1 MENQPAN
8 SEKGGNIKPA
18 RSKTPVI
25 LFVTTAILATALIA
39 VGILYFVQKNNMV
52 EMENVLTEEK
62 DSLAN
67 ELVLLMHGY
76 DTLKTNND
84 TLNAKLVEEQEK
96 IERLLSINA
105 SNAQLIRTYKK
116 EIGTMRDIMK
126 SYIVQIDSLNTRN
139 KLLVAENIEIKEQI
153 SRFEQSN
160 QELSKVRE
168 ELSTKVEIAS
178 VIQAKDIRPTPL
190 NQRRKET
197 DRISRMVNLMVCF
210 TLRENAIVEAGSKTI
225 YMRVLRPDSLLVT
238 VSPDNVFQA
247 GGENL
252 IYTESR
258 TVDYLNQDVEV
269 CIYVD
274 NNGDFIEGTYS
285 VELYLEGELIGTGS
299 FMLK

>member
-1 MENQPAN
+1 MDNKPVN
-8 SEKGGNIKPA
+8 SEQGNIVNPTK
-18 RSKTPVI
+18 SKTPVI
-25 LFVTTAILATALIA
+25 LFVTAAVLATALIA
-39 VGILYFVQKNNMV
+39 VGVLYCVQKNNMV
-52 EMENVLTEEK
+52 EMEKVLTEEK

-116 EIGTMRDIMK
+116 EIGTMREIMK

-139 KLLVAENIEIKEQI
+139 KLLVAENLEIKEQI
-153 SRFEQSN
+153 NRVEQSN

-190 NQRRKET
+190 NQKRKET
-197 DRISRMVNLMVCF
+197 DRVSRMVNLMVCF
-210 TLRENAIVEAGSKTI
+210 TLRENAIAEAGSKTV

-238 VSPDNVFQA
+238 ISPDNVFQA
-247 GGENL
+247 GDDNL

-258 TVDYLNQDVEV
+258 TVDYLNQDVEM

-285 VELYLEGELIGTGS
+285 VELYLEGALIGTGS
-299 FMLK
+299 FMLR